1 MRTRGFS
8 IAWSF
13 YPENGSGSRL
23 AIQAQ
28 VGVVGHRPVMDEPPW
43 HRGKYATGAVTIV
56 SRHPRMGPD
65 QLLVF
70 LVDLADVA
78 FMRLL
83 RTVDCRDAVLD
94 HVDEAAHDVAALA
107 FRLEDHAAAMRRPG
121 IGAEHAEE
129 IREARHRQA
138 EIGGRII
145 ICPDIPQILAAAPR
159 DIETRRPFGP
169 LEAGRDDNQV
179 RGPQLSLLGNNPI
192 PTAPVDGIGAQLDI
206 RPGQR
211 F

>member
-78 FMRLL
+78 IMRLL
-83 RTVDCRDAVLD
+83 RNVDCRDAVLD
-94 HVDEAAHDVAALA
+94 HVDEAARDVAALA
-107 FRLEDHAAAMRRPG
+107 FRLEDHTAARRRAG

-138 EIGGRII
+138 EIGGRGIV
-145 ICPDIPQILAAAPR
+145 CPDILQVLPPPPR
-159 DIETRRPFGP
+159 DIEARPHFSH
-169 LEAGRDDNQV
+169 LEAGRDDRHV
-179 RGPQLSLLGNNPI
+179 RAPAPALRGNSDL
-192 PTAPVDGIGAQLDI
+192 TS
-206 RPGQR
+206 
-211 F
+211 